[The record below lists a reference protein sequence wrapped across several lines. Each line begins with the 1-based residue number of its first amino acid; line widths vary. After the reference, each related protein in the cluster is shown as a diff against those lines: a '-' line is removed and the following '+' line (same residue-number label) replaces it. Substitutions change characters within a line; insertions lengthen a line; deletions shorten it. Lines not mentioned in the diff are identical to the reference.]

1 MAANRREA
9 DVRMRFLRVA
19 LILAALPLAA
29 CGGQPGAESLRESF
43 AQQVASN
50 RFVRDFQRNGD
61 ELLFTGP
68 DAVGGAA
75 KWRIHI
81 DSAVI
86 EPNDAVNGAK
96 QPYKGTVKSSWYAN
110 DQLIQPTGRDSH
122 LPVEL
127 LDKGLSQDC
136 WAFWEPEA
144 KRWGWE

>member
-1 MAANRREA
+1 M
-9 DVRMRFLRVA
+9 RMRFLRVA

-29 CGGQPGAESLRESF
+29 CGKPGVEGLRESF

-61 ELLFTGP
+61 ELLFVGP

-86 EPNDAVNGAK
+86 EPNDDEK

-127 LDKGLSQDC
+127 LDKGLGQDC

>member
-1 MAANRREA
+1 
-9 DVRMRFLRVA
+9 VRLGFVRVA
-19 LILAALPLAA
+19 LMMFAVLPLAA
-29 CGGQPGAESLRESF
+29 CGKPGVDSLRESF

-61 ELLFTGP
+61 ELRFSGP
-68 DAVGGAA
+68 DGAGGTA

-86 EPNDAVNGAK
+86 EANNDNN

-110 DQLIQPTGRDSH
+110 DQLVQPAGRDSN

-127 LDKGLSQDC
+127 LDKGVSQDC
-136 WAFWEPEA
+136 WAFWEPET
-144 KRWGWE
+144 KQWDWE